1 MQDNKLILGMGI
13 GSIFILIGGIIIK
26 RRRRFNNSLDIDLDL
41 ELENDYNYQRY
52 RGGLNISTLNDI
64 VKLEIEKYKN
74 DKKKKDIIKLLE
86 FKSINPSIS
95 LDDASLKLLK
105 EDITYNLIIKDNTI
119 IEKYN

>member
-26 RRRRFNNSLDIDLDL
+26 RRRRFNNSLDIDL

-52 RGGLNISTLNDI
+52 SGGLNISTLNDI